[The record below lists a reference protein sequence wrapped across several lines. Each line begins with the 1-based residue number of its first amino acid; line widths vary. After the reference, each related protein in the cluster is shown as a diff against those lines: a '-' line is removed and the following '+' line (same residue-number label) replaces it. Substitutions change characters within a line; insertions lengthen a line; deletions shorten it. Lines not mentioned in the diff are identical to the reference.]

1 MNQKS
6 LCAAITSLML
16 MTLAGPSLA
25 REIPSSSTYP
35 VELEQERILCQGFTP
50 NLPGLCEAVARDFY
64 GTYRQY
70 VIATM
75 NGIDDAVSLVFAPG
89 ATVLYPD
96 GTYSVGPNEA
106 SQSIPALFG
115 STNFKVV
122 DIENKFVY
130 KPLDLFTIAVL
141 GNQDLSLQDDQHGGE
156 IRSLRTTQI
165 AIYRRSL
172 PAGGVKWTEIL
183 EQFGYDAPVLGVDP

>member
-6 LCAAITSLML
+6 LCAVVTSLIL
-16 MTLAGPSLA
+16 TTFAGPALA
-25 REIPSSSTYP
+25 REIPSSNTYP
-35 VELEQERILCQGFTP
+35 VELEGERILCQGFTP

-64 GTYRQY
+64 STYRQY
-70 VIATM
+70 VLATV
-75 NGIDDAVSLVFAPG
+75 GDIDEAVSLVFAPS

-106 SQSIPALFG
+106 YQTIPSLFG

-130 KPLDLFTIAVL
+130 KPLDLFTVAVL
-141 GNQDLSLQDDQHGGE
+141 GNQDMTLQDDQRGGE

-165 AIYRRSL
+165 TLYRRSA

-183 EQFGYDAPVLGVDP
+183 EQFGYDAPLLSVDP